1 VTIIAGRVVTPSGIL
16 DPGWLKIKDGRIL
29 KVGTGPTPRPA
40 DIVEDGWIVPGF
52 VDMHIHGGDGSTF
65 DTANESEI
73 QDIISLHRSRGSTT
87 LVASID
93 SGPIREMKSALTRL
107 AEFVEDGLLAGVHL
121 EGPFISQLRPGS
133 HSREVLQDPSPK
145 LVEDLVECVPD
156 TIRMITIAPELGG
169 GIKAVRAIAGSGII
183 AAVGH
188 TDALYQTTV
197 EAIDAGATVAT
208 HIWNAMRPVHHREPG
223 PIAALLEDER
233 VTCELINDGV
243 HLHDAVATLTIETAG
258 RGRVALISDAT
269 TIGLTSGNYV
279 VGGKSLTVSSNG
291 AVRDHNGA
299 IAGGNHPVATGFSR
313 AAKRFGIE
321 AASAMASTT
330 PARAL
335 GLGDVG
341 SIANGNRADLV
352 FLTPEFEV
360 RGVLTNGSPVRAHH
374 SGNENGSKG

>member
-1 VTIIAGRVVTPSGIL
+1 M
-16 DPGWLKIKDGRIL
+16 
-29 KVGTGPTPRPA
+29 GTGPTPRAA

-52 VDMHIHGGDGSTF
+52 VDMHAHGGDGSTF
-65 DTANESEI
+65 DTANEGEI
-73 QDIISLHRSRGSTT
+73 QDIVSLHRSRGSTT

-93 SGPIREMKSALTRL
+93 SGPIREMKSAVTRL
-107 AEFVEDGLLAGVHL
+107 AGFVEDGLLAGVHL

-145 LVEDLVECVPD
+145 LVDDLVDCAPD
-156 TIRMITIAPELGG
+156 IIRMITIAPELDG
-169 GIKAVRAIAGSGII
+169 GIQAVRSIAGSGII

-188 TDALYQTTV
+188 TDAPYQTTI

-233 VTCELINDGV
+233 VTCELINDGL
-243 HLHDAVATLTIETAG
+243 HLHDAVAALTIETAG
-258 RGRVALISDAT
+258 RCRVALISDAT
-269 TIGLTSGNYV
+269 AVGLASGNYV
-279 VGGKSLTVSSNG
+279 VGGKSLTVGSNG

-299 IAGGNHPVATGFSR
+299 IAGGNHPLATGFTR

-321 AASAMASTT
+321 AASTMASTT

-341 SIANGNRADLV
+341 SIAKGNKADLV

-360 RGVLTNGSPVRAHH
+360 KGVLTAGSPVRAHR
-374 SGNENGSKG
+374 SSSEYGSNS